1 MNEFILLAIL
11 VVYMMIVIIISVVV
25 GIQVE
30 ERFNFDALPV
40 SFITVGI
47 LISTTLLI
55 CGLLI

>member
-11 VVYMMIVIIISVVV
+11 LVYMMMIIIISVVV

-30 ERFNFDALPV
+30 KRIKFDALPV